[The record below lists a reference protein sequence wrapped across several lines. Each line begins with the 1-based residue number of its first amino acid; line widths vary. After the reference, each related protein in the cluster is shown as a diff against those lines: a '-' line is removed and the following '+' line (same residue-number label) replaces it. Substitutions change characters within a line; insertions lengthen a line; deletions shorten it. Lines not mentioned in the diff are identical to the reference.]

1 MIRML
6 RTTRMRRTPRIRLI
20 RPAITVDKCR
30 TLEIDLSAFSLD
42 SVKRAAYR
50 FTDKFAVDLRVDG
63 LKASCTLIF
72 DNTRTEDWIDRVLA
86 NFRKELL
93 DQDLRA
99 TIQEETKDVRNV
111 ILAHAF
117 SRTGLIGDDSVP
129 NS

>member
-1 MIRML
+1 
-6 RTTRMRRTPRIRLI
+6 MRRTPRIRLI